1 MGFFSKLGNFLMIR
15 RKHRRVRTTLIFL
28 FTNSLILAS
37 VIFLVELIVILF
49 GIYDVSL
56 HLPIRSDILR
66 DILF

>member
-1 MGFFSKLGNFLMIR
+1 MGIFSKLGNLLMIS

-37 VIFLVELIVILF
+37 VIFLVEIIVILF

-66 DILF
+66 DLLF